1 MALISKMGAKYNRS
15 MPNEPNVILIIATYV
30 TFRDTPRPTNPS
42 DHAVALTTT
51 RVKRIRADA
60 GAAKS
65 EKVVMAKEWG
75 VPIVTKVH
83 RHMPHAPNSRENTHG
98 GLKATVCWWRS
109 IGVALRLRA

>member
-1 MALISKMGAKYNRS
+1 MRQIISQSNTRGWEREEIVALISKMGAKYNRS

-30 TFRDTPRPTNPS
+30 TFHDTPPPINPS
-42 DHAVALTTT
+42 DNAMALTTT

-83 RHMPHAPNSRENTHG
+83 RHTPHAPNSRE
-98 GLKATVCWWRS
+98 KMRTV
-109 IGVALRLRA
+109 G